1 MDYTNKILGYVK
13 EKYGTV
19 GDCPFSK
26 DNGSIVLRNMHNKKW
41 YGIIINNLPKNKL
54 GLNNNEISNILNLKC
69 DPMLTFDFVDNKG
82 VFPAYHMNKTHW
94 ISVLLDG
101 SVDMEKISFL
111 IDISY
116 NMVDKKPR

>member
-1 MDYTNKILGYVK
+1 MNITQKVLDYVK
-13 EKYGTV
+13 AKYSTV
-19 GDCPFSK
+19 GDNPFS
-26 DNGSIVLRNMHNKKW
+26 DGDSIVLRNMQNKKW
-41 YGIIINNLPKNKL
+41 YGIIIRNLPFCKL
-54 GLNNNEISNILNLKC
+54 GLRGKSKSDILNLKC
-69 DPMLTFDFVDNKG
+69 DPMLSFEFIDNKG
-82 VFPAYHMNKTHW
+82 VFPAYHMNKIHW

>member
-1 MDYTNKILGYVK
+1 MNVTQKVLDYVN
-13 EKYGTV
+13 EKYSTV
-19 GDCPFSK
+19 GDTPFS
-26 DNGSIVLRNMHNKKW
+26 DGDSIVLRNMHNKKW
-41 YGIIINNLPKNKL
+41 YGIIIRNLPICKL
-54 GLNNNEISNILNLKC
+54 GLKGQSRSDILNLKC
-69 DPMLTFDFVDNKG
+69 DPMLSFDFIDNKG
-82 VFPAYHMNKTHW
+82 VFPAYHMNKIHW